1 MLRNKRGWIGL
12 LVTLFFLALF
22 MRQVEF
28 DRIGESFSA
37 ANYLWL
43 IPAVPVYFAG
53 VWFRAVRWRHLLA
66 PLGSFSGPGLFPYV
80 VIGYT
85 VNDILPLRI
94 GELVRAYLVGER
106 WGIAKTPVLATA
118 ILERIFDGLT
128 LLGFMAVIAL
138 FIPLEGWLG
147 QIFKGMTLVFLGA
160 LAGLFVALIFQEQS
174 MRLLA
179 ILLQRLPEHL
189 RGLALRLAGGFLSG
203 LLALRSPQRVAAV
216 AFYSILAWICEA
228 GVFYCVG
235 LALGLVSPPF
245 VYFLSMAAGNLA
257 TALPSS
263 QAGIGPFEYFTAQ
276 TFVAFGTASS
286 MAAVF
291 AVLVHAVLIV
301 PVVLLGLVFLWFEQL
316 SLGQVVRNAS
326 LETSASGD
334 DFQKDPAQE

>member
-22 MRQVEF
+22 VRQVEF
-28 DRIGESFSA
+28 DRIGESVSA

-53 VWFRAVRWRHLLA
+53 VWFRAERWRHLLA
-66 PLGSFSGPGLFPYV
+66 PLGSFSTPGLFPYV

-85 VNDILPLRI
+85 VNDLLPLRV

-106 WGIAKTPVLATA
+106 HGVAKTPVLATA

-128 LLGFMAVIAL
+128 LLGFMAVTAL
-138 FIPLEGWLG
+138 FISLGGWLG
-147 QIFKGMTLVFLGA
+147 QILAGMTLVFLGA
-160 LAGLFVALIFQEQS
+160 LAGLFVALTFQEQS
-174 MRLLA
+174 MRLLET
-179 ILLQRLPEHL
+179 LLQRLPEHL
-189 RGLALRLAGGFLSG
+189 RVLALRLAGGFLSG
-203 LLALRSPQRVAAV
+203 LLALRSPQRIAAV
-216 AFYSILAWICEA
+216 AFYSILGWICEG
-228 GVFYCVG
+228 GVFYFVG
-235 LALGLVSPPF
+235 LALGLTSPPF

-276 TFVAFGTASS
+276 TFVVFGTASS
-286 MAAVF
+286 VAAVF

-301 PVVLLGLVFLWFEQL
+301 PVVLLGLVFLWLDQL
-316 SLGQVVRNAS
+316 SLGQVVRRAS
-326 LETSASGD
+326 LEPSGPGD
-334 DFQKDPAQE
+334 GFQKAPAQE